1 MPSARNRTAIAV
13 LGACLLMSGCADY
26 MAHRDSVTLGLGDAP
41 QANIGIQA
49 IKPFPPDAWNTRIGG
64 DGRTVARAQQRY
76 APTAVIVPVPAVST
90 TTEAAPTN

>member
-1 MPSARNRTAIAV
+1 MPSARNRTAAAV

-26 MAHRDSVTLGLGDAP
+26 MAHRDSVTLGLGSAP
-41 QANIGIQA
+41 QANIGIQT
-49 IKPFPPDAWNTRIGG
+49 IDPFPPEAWNTRIGG

-90 TTEAAPTN
+90 NTEAAATN

>member
-41 QANIGIQA
+41 QANIGIQT
-49 IKPFPPDAWNTRIGG
+49 IDPFPKEAWNTRIDG
-64 DGRTVARAQQRY
+64 DGRVVARAQQRY
-76 APTAVIVPVPAVST
+76 APTAVIVPAAVAPAATET
-90 TTEAAPTN
+90 TN